1 MKKTI
6 NWIKEEFDY
15 KFEDESLLQ
24 LALTHRS
31 VSSYNNE
38 RLEFLGDAIL
48 GFIVTEFLFNKKN
61 DSNEGD
67 LTRLRSHLVQEPTL
81 HKIAQNINLSD
92 HLIVS
97 AGEKKS
103 GTKHRSS
110 VLSDALEAFL
120 GAMYIDGGI
129 DHTRRVI
136 LDLYAEFLPNLPKVS
151 ELKDAKTKLQEILQ
165 SKNHPLPV
173 YSLIKITGQDHQ
185 QKFFVKCQIDEGNLN
200 VEGEGVSRRIAE
212 QDAALK
218 MLRKYDKTNS

>member
-1 MKKTI
+1 M
-6 NWIKEEFDY
+6 
-15 KFEDESLLQ
+15 
-24 LALTHRS
+24 
-31 VSSYNNE
+31 
-38 RLEFLGDAIL
+38 
-48 GFIVTEFLFNKKN
+48 
-61 DSNEGD
+61 
-67 LTRLRSHLVQEPTL
+67 
-81 HKIAQNINLSD
+81 
-92 HLIVS
+92 
-97 AGEKKS
+97 
-103 GTKHRSS
+103 
-110 VLSDALEAFL
+110 
-120 GAMYIDGGI
+120 
-129 DHTRRVI
+129 I

>member
-92 HLIVS
+92 HLIAG

>member
-1 MKKTI
+1 VKKTI

-92 HLIVS
+92 HLIVG

-165 SKNHPLPV
+165 SKNHSLPV

>member
-120 GAMYIDGGI
+120 GAMYVDGGI